1 MYYTHTHLHIVYI
14 RIRKLKQIDSNC
26 MFQWP
31 QFGYPM
37 VMLYKSGTL
46 NECLLNMQSGSFGL
60 NNLKFK
66 LKKTVCPH
74 FRINLFGNLK
84 EKKLTEAK

>member
-1 MYYTHTHLHIVYI
+1 
-14 RIRKLKQIDSNC
+14 